1 MGVEIRRY
9 RPEDEAFLFRLFEAS
24 NREAKRRNQDLS
36 IPPGFARR
44 YLPKT
49 IRSALGRN
57 GFLRVA
63 EVDGQPAGFILAL
76 IGKTAPWD
84 QSRTRSC
91 FVMELHVATRFRKQG
106 VGRFLV
112 ESAEAHYRERG
123 YDWISLGVFA
133 DNSGARQFYDRMGF
147 GESYLFLGKKLRK

>member
-1 MGVEIRRY
+1 MAIKIRRY
-9 RPEDEAFLFRLFEAS
+9 RPGDEAFLFQLFEAS
-24 NREAKRRNQDLS
+24 NREVKRRNPNVN
-36 IPPGFARR
+36 IPRGFAQR

-76 IGKTAPWD
+76 KGKTAPWD

-91 FVMELHVATRFRKQG
+91 FIMELHVATKFRRRG
-106 VGRFLV
+106 IGSTLI
-112 ESAEAHYRERG
+112 ESAREHYRARG

-133 DNSGARQFYDRMGF
+133 DNSDARAFYDRLGF
-147 GESYLFLGKKLRK
+147 GESYLFLGKKLR